1 MAVLLKSQEIELMDY
16 LYHPMPGLI
25 YDTTGRVK
33 AERYLLRLDSLLN
46 D

>member
-1 MAVLLKSQEIELMDY
+1 MVY
-16 LYHPMPGLI
+16 LYQQVQVHQPMPGLI

-33 AERYLLRLDSLLN
+33 AERYLQRLDSLLT